1 MIKYSFI
8 LLSGE
13 TEGFLEKIQELGVVD
28 VTRSVKPIDD
38 YSASVLNSVGHAK
51 AIVEKLEGIDY
62 SKEEDKK
69 AIERAYAKT
78 VIEKDMVAGAAKA
91 LAELKDL
98 ETEKDAAEKEVKAR
112 RPWGDFDRARL
123 EQLESLGYVIRYYMT
138 SKKKFDQGWAELYPL
153 EVIHEDAET
162 VWFVTV
168 SHKDQEYSLPL
179 EQTQGPAASWKEA
192 QARVDALKEKIA
204 TTKGAILRYKEN
216 IGQMT
221 KNYEGELAQLD
232 LYLAKASCESAA
244 ENALSIVVGFAPV
257 ENEDKLTMAF
267 NAAGVFYFKEDA
279 TVDDN
284 PPIRLKNN
292 WFARQFEVFTGMYGM
307 PVYNEFDPTSVLAP
321 FYLLFFAMC
330 MGDAGYGIVLM
341 LFGLALNRGWVKI
354 GMFEGLG
361 NIITVLGVGT
371 TVVGAALGTFF
382 GMPILDI
389 IGHNVYHHT
398 FVDGTWQV
406 YNESICPAVS
416 SYYEFVGSNI
426 ATPMGA
432 LPFQMLLALGI
443 GIFHICLAMVIKAV
457 GYTQRLGFKENIATW
472 GWVLLIVGGL
482 IVALLG
488 VGSILSAAAIKWAVI
503 AIAVVSALAIYIFN
517 TPGRNPLVNMGAG
530 LWDTYNMATGIL
542 GDVLSYIRLFALGL
556 AGGMLGAAFNDLA
569 LMVKGDNIATWI
581 PFILILLFGHTL
593 NVLMSAL
600 GSFVHP
606 LRLTF
611 VEYFKNAG
619 YEGKGSKYN
628 PLKK

>member
-13 TEGFLEKIQELGVVD
+13 TEGFLEKLQELGVVD

-38 YSASVLNSVGHAK
+38 YSASVLSSVSSAK
-51 AIVEKLEGIDY
+51 NIIEKLENIDY

-69 AIERAYAKT
+69 AIEMAYAKT
-78 VIEKDMVAGAAKA
+78 IVEKDMVAGASKA
-91 LAELKDL
+91 LADLKDL
-98 ETEKDAAEKEVKAR
+98 EAERDAAEKEVKAR
-112 RPWGDFDRARL
+112 RPWGDFDRTRL
-123 EQLESLGYVIRYYMT
+123 QQLETLGYAVRYYIAP
-138 SKKKFDQGWAELYPL
+138 KKKFDQGWAELYPL
-153 EVIHEDAET
+153 EVIHEDADN

-179 EQTQGPAASWKEA
+179 EQTQAPQASWKEA
-192 QARVDALKEKIA
+192 QARVDALKDKIA
-204 TTKGAILRYKEN
+204 TTKGTILRYKEN
-216 IGQMT
+216 IAQMT
-221 KNYEGELAQLD
+221 RNYEADLAELD
-232 LYLAKASCESAA
+232 LYLAKASCGSAA

-257 ENEDKLTMAF
+257 ENEDKLTQAF
-267 NAAGVFYFKEDA
+267 NASGVYYFKEDA
-279 TVDDN
+279 TVEDN

-307 PVYNEFDPTSVLAP
+307 PTYNEFDPTSVLAP

-354 GMFEGLG
+354 GMFDGLG
-361 NIITVLGVGT
+361 TIISILGAGT
-371 TVVGAALGTFF
+371 LVVGAALGTFF
-382 GMPILDI
+382 GMPILNLI
-389 IGHNVYHHT
+389 EP
-398 FVDGTWQV
+398 GTGL
-406 YNESICPAVS
+406 AG
-416 SYYEFVGSNI
+416 YYEFVGGNI
-426 ATPMGA
+426 ATPMGE

-488 VGSILSAAAIKWAVI
+488 VGSILSAAAIKWAIIVI
-503 AIAVVSALAIYIFN
+503 GVLSALAIYIFN
-517 TPGRNPLVNMGAG
+517 TPGRNPLMNVGAG

-569 LMVKGDNIATWI
+569 LMVKGDGIVTWI
-581 PFILILLFGHTL
+581 PFILILLFGHVL

>member
-1 MIKYSFI
+1 MVDKMIKYSFI

-13 TEGFLEKIQELGVVD
+13 TEGFLEKLQELGVVD

-38 YSASVLNSVGHAK
+38 YSASVLSSVSSAK
-51 AIVEKLEGIDY
+51 NIIEKLENIDY

-69 AIERAYAKT
+69 AIEMAYAKT
-78 VIEKDMVAGAAKA
+78 IVEKDMVAGASKA
-91 LAELKDL
+91 LADLKDL
-98 ETEKDAAEKEVKAR
+98 ETERDAAEKEVKAR
-112 RPWGDFDRARL
+112 RPWGDFDRTRL
-123 EQLESLGYVIRYYMT
+123 QQLETLGYAVRYYIAP
-138 SKKKFDQGWAELYPL
+138 KKKFDQGWAELYPL
-153 EVIHEDAET
+153 EVIHEDADN

-179 EQTQGPAASWKEA
+179 EQTQAPQASWKEA
-192 QARVDALKEKIA
+192 QARVDALKDKIA
-204 TTKGAILRYKEN
+204 TTKGTILRYKEN
-216 IGQMT
+216 IAQMT
-221 KNYEGELAQLD
+221 RNYEEDLAELD
-232 LYLAKASCESAA
+232 LYLAKASCGSAA

-257 ENEDKLTMAF
+257 ENEDKLTQAF
-267 NAAGVFYFKEDA
+267 NASGVYYFKEDA
-279 TVDDN
+279 TVEDN

-307 PVYNEFDPTSVLAP
+307 PTYNEFDPTSVLAP

-354 GMFEGLG
+354 GMFDGLG
-361 NIITVLGVGT
+361 TIISILGAGT
-371 TVVGAALGTFF
+371 LVVGAALGTFF
-382 GMPILDI
+382 GMPILNLI
-389 IGHNVYHHT
+389 EP
-398 FVDGTWQV
+398 GTGL
-406 YNESICPAVS
+406 AG
-416 SYYEFVGSNI
+416 YYEFVGGNI
-426 ATPMGA
+426 ATPMGE

-488 VGSILSAAAIKWAVI
+488 VGSILSAAAIKWAIIVI
-503 AIAVVSALAIYIFN
+503 GVLSALAIYIFN
-517 TPGRNPLVNMGAG
+517 TPGRNPLMNVGAG

-569 LMVKGDNIATWI
+569 LMVKGDGIVTWI
-581 PFILILLFGHTL
+581 PFILILLFGHVL

>member
-1 MIKYSFI
+1 MVDKMIKYSFI

-13 TEGFLEKIQELGVVD
+13 TEGFLEKLQELGVVD

-38 YSASVLNSVGHAK
+38 YSASVLSSVSSAK
-51 AIVEKLEGIDY
+51 NIIEKLENIDY

-69 AIERAYAKT
+69 AIEMAYAKT
-78 VIEKDMVAGAAKA
+78 IVEKDMVAGASKA
-91 LAELKDL
+91 LADLKDL
-98 ETEKDAAEKEVKAR
+98 EAERDAAEKEVKAR
-112 RPWGDFDRARL
+112 RPWGDFDRTRL
-123 EQLESLGYVIRYYMT
+123 QQLETLGYAVRYYIAP
-138 SKKKFDQGWAELYPL
+138 KKKFDQGWAELYPL
-153 EVIHEDAET
+153 EVIHEDADN

-179 EQTQGPAASWKEA
+179 EQTQAPQDSWKEA
-192 QARVDALKEKIA
+192 QARVDALKDKIA
-204 TTKGAILRYKEN
+204 TTKGTILRYKEN
-216 IGQMT
+216 IAQMT
-221 KNYEGELAQLD
+221 RNYETDLAELD

-257 ENEDKLTMAF
+257 ENEDKLTQAF
-267 NAAGVFYFKEDA
+267 NASGVYYFKEDA
-279 TVDDN
+279 TVEDN

-361 NIITVLGVGT
+361 NIISILGAGT
-371 TVVGAALGTFF
+371 LVVGAALGTFF
-382 GMPILDI
+382 GMPILNLI
-389 IGHNVYHHT
+389 EP
-398 FVDGTWQV
+398 GTGL
-406 YNESICPAVS
+406 AG
-416 SYYEFVGSNI
+416 YYEFVGGNI
-426 ATPMGA
+426 ATPMGE

-488 VGSILSAAAIKWAVI
+488 VGSILSAAAIKWAIIVI
-503 AIAVVSALAIYIFN
+503 GVLSALAIYIFN
-517 TPGRNPLVNMGAG
+517 TPGRNPLMNVGAG

-569 LMVKGDNIATWI
+569 LMVKGDGIVTWI
-581 PFILILLFGHTL
+581 PFILILLFGHVL